1 MDTKL
6 KSNWKSSGY
15 LKLDKF
21 YKYLK
26 DKDIKITKRELNE
39 FLNKQK
45 SIQITKVVNKPK
57 IFNSIVAAR
66 PGINYQMDIMIY
78 TRKEYNGY
86 GAILGVIDVN
96 SRYAQCIALKTR
108 KKKDADSE
116 VMNAIKAIMKVMG
129 YPKNINTDKEFTN
142 TAFLKLMEKNNVK
155 IWFSHPD
162 EIVGKNAIIERFWR
176 TLAGRLQDYA
186 LNTGRQDWN
195 NYLKEVV
202 ENYNNTYH
210 STIRGKPKDIW
221 KGKDSNKQ
229 DIIIQKPE
237 FQIGDLVRYSIEK
250 KVFDKGD
257 IASYSDILYKIV
269 KRDNERKNRWVL
281 MNTKTN
287 AILTKSYLDRGLIK
301 ITEVDEPIEY
311 DTRQRTTGKDSI
323 NKVKQRKN
331 TKKEMENLQSDLTDK
346 LITPIDKVR
355 KIKKPSKFKD

>member
-1 MDTKL
+1 MEL
-6 KSNWKSSGY
+6 RGYWKSSGY

-26 DKDIKITKRELNE
+26 DKDIKITRKELNE

-57 IFNSIVAAR
+57 IFNSILADS
-66 PGINYQMDIMIY
+66 PGVNYQMDIMIY
-78 TRKEYNGY
+78 SRKEFNGY

-116 VMNAIKAIMKVMG
+116 VMTAIKKIMKIIG

-142 TAFLKLMEKNNVK
+142 TAFLKLMEQHNVK

-186 LNTGRQDWN
+186 LNTGRQNWN
-195 NYLKEVV
+195 NYLKEIV

-210 STIRGKPKDIW
+210 STVRGKPKNIW

-229 DIIIQKPE
+229 DIIILKPE
-237 FQIGDLVRYSIEK
+237 LKVGDLVRYSIPK
-250 KVFDKGD
+250 KTFSKGD
-257 IASYSDILYKIV
+257 VETYSDILYKIV
-269 KRDNERKNRWVL
+269 KKDDERKNRWVL
-281 MNTKTN
+281 LNTKTN
-287 AILTKSYLDRGLIK
+287 KELSKSYLDRDLIT
-301 ITEVDEPIEY
+301 IIELDEPIEY

-323 NKVKQRKN
+323 NMVKQRKN
-331 TKKEMENLQSDLTDK
+331 TKIEMKNLKSNLTDK
-346 LITPIDKVR
+346 LIKPSDEVR
-355 KIKKPSKFKD
+355 KIKKPAKFK

>member
-1 MDTKL
+1 MEL
-6 KSNWKSSGY
+6 KGYWKSSGY

-26 DKDIKITKRELNE
+26 DKDIKITRKELNE

-57 IFNSIVAAR
+57 IFNSILADSPRV
-66 PGINYQMDIMIY
+66 NYQMDIMIY
-78 TRKEYNGY
+78 SRKEFNGY

-116 VMNAIKAIMKVMG
+116 VMTAIKKIMKIMG

-142 TAFLKLMEKNNVK
+142 TAFLKLMEQHNVK

-202 ENYNNTYH
+202 DNYNNTYH
-210 STIRGKPKDIW
+210 STVRGKPKDIW

-229 DIIIQKPE
+229 DIIIQQPE
-237 FQIGDLVRYSIEK
+237 FKIGDLVRYSIPK

-257 IASYSDILYKIV
+257 VETFSNILYKIV
-269 KRDNERKNRWVL
+269 DRDKERKNRWIL
-281 MNTKTN
+281 INTKTN
-287 AILTKSYLDRGLIK
+287 AILSKSYLDRDLIK
-301 ITEVDEPIEY
+301 IIQVDEPIEY
-311 DTRQRTTGKDSI
+311 NTRQRTTGKDSI

-331 TKKEMENLQSDLTDK
+331 LKKEKENLESNLTDK
-346 LITPIDKVR
+346 LIKPSDKQR
-355 KIKKPSKFKD
+355 KIIKPSRFID

>member
-6 KSNWKSSGY
+6 KANWKSSGY

-26 DKDIKITKRELNE
+26 DKDIKITRKELNE

-57 IFNSIVAAR
+57 IFNSIVAAK
-66 PGINYQMDIMIY
+66 PGVNYQMDIMIY
-78 TRKEYNGY
+78 NRKEFNGY
-86 GAILGVIDVN
+86 GAILGIIDVN

-116 VMNAIKAIMKVMG
+116 VMMAIKKIMKVMG
-129 YPKNINTDKEFTN
+129 YPDNINTDKEFTN
-142 TAFLKLMEKNNVK
+142 NEFLNLMAKNNVK

-162 EIVGKNAIIERFWR
+162 EIVGKNSIIERFWR
-176 TLAGRLQDYA
+176 TLAGKIQDYA

-202 ENYNNTYH
+202 DGYNNSYH
-210 STIRGKPKDIW
+210 STIRGIPKKIW
-221 KGKDSNKQ
+221 TLKESNKQ
-229 DIIIQKPE
+229 DIIIQQPE
-237 FQIGDLVRYSIEK
+237 FKIGDLVRYSIPK

-257 IASYSDILYKIV
+257 VETYSNILYKIV
-269 KRDNERKNRWVL
+269 KRDEERKNRWVL

-287 AILTKSYLDRGLIK
+287 AILSKSYLDRDLIK
-301 ITEVDEPIEY
+301 IIELDEPIEY
-311 DTRQRTTGKDSI
+311 DIRQRTMGKDSI
-323 NKVKQRKN
+323 DKVKQRKN
-331 TKKEMENLQSDLTDK
+331 LKKEMENLQSNLTEK

-355 KIKKPSKFKD
+355 KIKVPSKFKD